1 MTEPVELTAAERK
14 KWRKTIKG
22 LPFLAVKKLT
32 DVEGEIGKLARKEYL
47 NRLVEMLVDDLLGY
61 DEPGWH
67 SVSPMY
73 GAIEYQGVMPQDV
86 RRSGGDRMMN
96 AAILL
101 RDKSPGW
108 VLLDRLPPRQLV
120 ALLVNELR
128 QRQGLTQAEACEP
141 QEWERLVA
149 QLQLSR
155 FFEPVLLG
163 VMQGRGF
170 RSQVN
175 DAVTGSSGEKQ
186 VV

>member
-22 LPFLAVKKLT
+22 LPFLAVKKMT

-47 NRLVEMLVDDLLGY
+47 KRLVAMLVDDLLGY

-86 RRSGGDRMMN
+86 RQSGGDRMMN
-96 AAILL
+96 AAIRL

-108 VLLDRLPPRQLV
+108 VLLDWLPPRQLV
-120 ALLVNELR
+120 ALLVNDLR
-128 QRQGLTQAEACEP
+128 QRQGLTQAQACEP
-141 QEWERLVA
+141 KEWERLVA

-155 FFEPVLLG
+155 FFEPALLG
-163 VMQGRGF
+163 GMQGNLLRVH
-170 RSQVN
+170 VN
-175 DAVTGSSGEKQ
+175 AATAYSGEKQ
-186 VV
+186 AA

>member
-14 KWRKTIKG
+14 KWRDMIKG
-22 LPFLAVKKLT
+22 LHFLAIKKMT
-32 DVEGEIGKLARKEYL
+32 NVEGEIGKLARKEYL
-47 NRLVEMLVDDLLGY
+47 KRLVAMLVDDLLGY

-86 RRSGGDRMMN
+86 RQSGGDRMMN
-96 AAILL
+96 AAIRL

-108 VLLDRLPPRQLV
+108 VLMDKLPPRQLV
-120 ALLVNELR
+120 ALLVNDLR
-128 QRQGLTQAEACEP
+128 QRQGLTQAQACEP
-141 QEWERLVA
+141 KEWERLVA

-155 FFEPVLLG
+155 FFEPVFLVG
-163 VMQGRGF
+163 MQGSGF

-186 VV
+186 VA

>member
-1 MTEPVELTAAERK
+1 MTDQKEMTPAQRK

-22 LPFLAVKKLT
+22 LPFLAVKKMT

-86 RRSGGDRMMN
+86 RQSGGDRMMN
-96 AAILL
+96 AAL
-101 RDKSPGW
+101 RLKNKSPGW
-108 VLLDRLPPRQLV
+108 VLMDKLPPRQLV

-128 QRQGLTQAEACEP
+128 QREGLTQAQACEP
-141 QEWERLVA
+141 KEWERLVA

-155 FFEPVLLG
+155 VLKKSCFG
-163 VMQGRGF
+163 
-170 RSQVN
+170 
-175 DAVTGSSGEKQ
+175 TI
-186 VV
+186 